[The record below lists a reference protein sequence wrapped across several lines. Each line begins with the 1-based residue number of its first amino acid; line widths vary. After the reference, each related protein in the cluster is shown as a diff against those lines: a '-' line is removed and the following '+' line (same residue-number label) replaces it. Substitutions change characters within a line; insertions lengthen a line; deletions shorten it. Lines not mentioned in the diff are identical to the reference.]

1 MEIVIKQNHGQ
12 VTVFLKGHMDSAAA
26 AEVKNE
32 LSKRLV
38 LCGLIN
44 RLTCDARE
52 LTYISSSGLRIML
65 QLSKSYP
72 HFSII
77 EVQPDVYN
85 VFDVTGFTKIM
96 TIERALRQITVNEK
110 DVIGS
115 GGVGTVYRIS
125 DDTIIKVFREGT
137 TIDQVQNEI
146 AMAKEAFV
154 LGMPTAISFDVVR
167 VGNQYGLV
175 YELLNAETLSTC
187 VKQHPDNIDE
197 YARKYAS
204 LFRQMHRI
212 HVPQHSTIPD
222 AMAREEAAVRHIS
235 RYFDTRSVDLMLQ
248 MICSI
253 PPCDRLLHCD
263 LQSKNAMMQ
272 GNELMLIDMGEV
284 GFGHPLL
291 DLGHAYSAM
300 VTLVGDYDHIIGMPR
315 DYGKLLWEKMIAYYF
330 EGCTPAV
337 IDHRNAQI
345 DVVSTVRNFSW
356 LALSD
361 SFPEKV
367 IRECQEL
374 FDERIYKR
382 RDYLLAISRTFSD
395 WTL

>member
-125 DDTIIKVFREGT
+125 DDTIINVFREGT
-137 TIDQVQNEI
+137 TI
-146 AMAKEAFV
+146 ASRSMWC
-154 LGMPTAISFDVVR
+154 GW
-167 VGNQYGLV
+167 
-175 YELLNAETLSTC
+175 ETNT
-187 VKQHPDNIDE
+187 
-197 YARKYAS
+197 
-204 LFRQMHRI
+204 
-212 HVPQHSTIPD
+212 
-222 AMAREEAAVRHIS
+222 
-235 RYFDTRSVDLMLQ
+235 
-248 MICSI
+248 
-253 PPCDRLLHCD
+253 
-263 LQSKNAMMQ
+263 
-272 GNELMLIDMGEV
+272 
-284 GFGHPLL
+284 
-291 DLGHAYSAM
+291 
-300 VTLVGDYDHIIGMPR
+300 
-315 DYGKLLWEKMIAYYF
+315 
-330 EGCTPAV
+330 
-337 IDHRNAQI
+337 
-345 DVVSTVRNFSW
+345 
-356 LALSD
+356 
-361 SFPEKV
+361 
-367 IRECQEL
+367 
-374 FDERIYKR
+374 
-382 RDYLLAISRTFSD
+382 D
-395 WTL
+395 WSMSC